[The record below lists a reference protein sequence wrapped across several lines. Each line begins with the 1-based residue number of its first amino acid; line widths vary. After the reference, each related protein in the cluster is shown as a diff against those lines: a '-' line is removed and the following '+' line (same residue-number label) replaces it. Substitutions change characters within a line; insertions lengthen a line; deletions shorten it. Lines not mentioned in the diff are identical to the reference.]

1 MSEPTITAVHPVQPP
16 ASQSSLRGKPLRHVV
31 ESQQFTV
38 PLLMELFERSRGM
51 EHVVARGGTLDYQN
65 RIMTAL
71 FYAPSTRTRLSF
83 EAAMHRLGGRVLST
97 EHAGVFSSEIAG
109 EQVEDSIRII
119 SGYSDVIV
127 IRHSEE
133 DGARRAAEVS
143 LAPVINAGDGNGGQH
158 PTQALLDLYTI
169 YRQRPLD
176 GLSVAII
183 GELDKGRTARSLAY
197 LLAKFDRVKMFFV
210 SPPQLQMKQDI
221 LDYLD
226 EHGVRYELES
236 DIDRVIG
243 EVDVVYQTRIRPERV
258 RDMAGRSNDGREND
272 GLSRYAIDSKV
283 VQRMKPDA
291 LILHP
296 LPRTVELDKSVDADP
311 RAMYFRQAM
320 NGLYVR
326 MALLTMLL
334 EKEPAA
340 GSAWW

>member
-1 MSEPTITAVHPVQPP
+1 MPDPTFTPVKSAQT
-16 ASQSSLRGKPLRHVV
+16 LEFGHREMKLNHVV

-38 PLLMELFERSRGM
+38 PLLMELFDRSRGM
-51 EHVVARGGTLDYQN
+51 ERVVARGGSLDYQN
-65 RIMTAL
+65 RIMATL
-71 FYAPSTRTRLSF
+71 FYAPSTRTRFSF

-97 EHAGVFSSEIAG
+97 EHARAFSSEIEA

-119 SGYSDVIV
+119 GGYSDVIV
-127 IRHSEE
+127 VRHHEE
-133 DGARRAAEVS
+133 DGAKRAAQVS
-143 LAPVINAGDGNGGQH
+143 PVPVINAGDGNGGQH

-169 YRQRPLD
+169 YRERPLN

-197 LLAKFDRVKMFFV
+197 LLAKFERVKMFFV
-210 SPPQLQMKQDI
+210 SPPELQMKPDI
-221 LDYLD
+221 LEYLD
-226 EHGVRYELES
+226 EHGVSYELGS

-258 RDMAGRSNDGREND
+258 HDLGNLR
-272 GLSRYAIDSKV
+272 RYAIDSAV
-283 VQRMKPDA
+283 VRRMKPDA

-296 LPRTVELDKSVDADP
+296 LPRTVELDKSVDDDP
-311 RAMYFRQAM
+311 RALYFRQAR

-334 EKEPAA
+334 E
-340 GSAWW
+340 

>member
-1 MSEPTITAVHPVQPP
+1 M
-16 ASQSSLRGKPLRHVV
+16 PLKHVV

-51 EHVVARGGTLDYQN
+51 EHVVARGGSLDYQN
-65 RIMTAL
+65 RIMTTL

-97 EHAGVFSSEIAG
+97 ENAGAFSSEVEG

-127 IRHSEE
+127 IRHPDEH
-133 DGARRAAEVS
+133 GARRAAEVS
-143 LAPVINAGDGNGGQH
+143 AVPVINAGDGNGGQH

-169 YRQRPLD
+169 YRQRPLN

-197 LLAKFDRVKMFFV
+197 LLAKFERVKMFFV
-210 SPPQLQMKQDI
+210 SPPQLQMKADI
-221 LDYLD
+221 LEYLD

-258 RDMAGRSNDGREND
+258 RD
-272 GLSRYAIDSKV
+272 
-283 VQRMKPDA
+283 
-291 LILHP
+291 
-296 LPRTVELDKSVDADP
+296 VE
-311 RAMYFRQAM
+311 RA
-320 NGLYVR
+320 
-326 MALLTMLL
+326 
-334 EKEPAA
+334 
-340 GSAWW
+340 

>member
-1 MSEPTITAVHPVQPP
+1 MPGPTVAPLKIIKFP
-16 ASQSSLRGKPLRHVV
+16 ASESALGGEMPLKHVV

-51 EHVVARGGTLDYQN
+51 ERVVARGGSLDYQN
-65 RIMTAL
+65 RIMTTL

-97 EHAGVFSSEIAG
+97 EHAGTFSSEVEG

-119 SGYSDVIV
+119 GGYSDVIV
-127 IRHSEE
+127 IRHPDEN
-133 DGARRAAEVS
+133 GARRAAEVS
-143 LAPVINAGDGNGGQH
+143 PVPVINAGDGNGGQH

-197 LLAKFDRVKMFFV
+197 LLAKFERVKMFFV
-210 SPPQLQMKQDI
+210 SPPQLQMKPDI
-221 LDYLD
+221 LAYLD

-258 RDMAGRSNDGREND
+258 RDLN
-272 GLSRYAIDSKV
+272 GLKRYAIDSTV
-283 VQRMKPDA
+283 VQRMKADA

-334 EKEPAA
+334 DKE
-340 GSAWW
+340 

>member
-1 MSEPTITAVHPVQPP
+1 MPAPTIAPDLESAT
-16 ASQSSLRGKPLRHVV
+16 RTGMPLRHVI

-51 EHVVARGGTLDYQN
+51 ERVVVRGGSLDYQN
-65 RIMTAL
+65 RIMTTL

-97 EHAGVFSSEIAG
+97 EHAGTFSSEVEG

-127 IRHSEE
+127 IRHSAE

-143 LAPVINAGDGNGGQH
+143 AVPVINAGDGNGGQH

-169 YRQRPLD
+169 YRQRPLN

-197 LLAKFDRVKMFFV
+197 LLAKFERVKMFFV
-210 SPPQLQMKQDI
+210 SPPQLQMKADI
-221 LDYLD
+221 LAYLD

-258 RDMAGRSNDGREND
+258 RDTDGLKND
-272 GLSRYAIDSKV
+272 GLKRYAIDSTV
-283 VQRMKPDA
+283 VQRMKADA

-334 EKEPAA
+334 DKEQ
-340 GSAWW
+340 